1 MKFELLEVQE
11 KDKNVIYNLM
21 QIYTYELSFYED
33 ENTDF
38 VLLDTGL
45 YKMSKY
51 IDMYWQDDNRHPYI
65 LKCDGK
71 LGGFALYRKDELN
84 INEIAEFFV
93 VNSYRKKG
101 AGRFMADTIFKKY
114 TGKWRVNTLIKNENA
129 QKFWKKIISENTS
142 GKYTKKLND
151 ENTRYTFEFESWEN
165 YNI

>member
-1 MKFELLEVQE
+1 MGCDKVKFELLKVQE

-71 LGGFALYRKDELN
+71 LCGFALYRKDELN
-84 INEIAEFFV
+84 INEIAERNIKWFTDV
-93 VNSYRKKG
+93 V
-101 AGRFMADTIFKKY
+101 
-114 TGKWRVNTLIKNENA
+114 KWKLGLDNPSRVYKDFTYAFPLVRVILMYDLTEDIENA
-129 QKFWKKIISENTS
+129 WLLLSKM
-142 GKYTKKLND
+142 
-151 ENTRYTFEFESWEN
+151 R
-165 YNI
+165 